1 MYENDG
7 FHPYEDN
14 NDAQNRYEAQSSE
27 TSGNQWQ
34 QPLYQMPQQ
43 PEHTQPKKK
52 HTAGRV
58 VALALCC
65 SLLGGAVGAGAMAI
79 GTSMTGTSGG
89 SRSSSTST
97 ILQGDRPTSAINV
110 SKIDTSK
117 EMTAAEVYAANVNST
132 VGITTSITTN
142 YWGYQTTA
150 AASGSGFILTADG
163 YILTNYHVIENS
175 NSVKV
180 TMYDGTSYDATI
192 VGYDESNDIAVLKID
207 ATGLTPVV
215 LGDSDKLNVG
225 DPVVAIGNPLGEL
238 TFSLTSGAV
247 SALNREVTLSSN
259 VTMDLI
265 QTDCAINSGNSGGAL
280 FNLYGEV
287 IGITNAKYSSSGSS
301 SEASIDNI
309 GFAIPINSV
318 RSIVESIIK
327 NGYIV
332 KPYIG
337 VSVED
342 VSSEMTSYGLPAGA
356 VVRSVTDGAPA
367 AQAGLQAN
375 DIITAVDGTDVKS
388 LGGVDAIQTRLRGES
403 GMSVNVTW
411 LDNEATEHIVDLTH
425 SGYSTTTVDFQ
436 MLQGN
441 VGYIKIRQFDAST
454 PSELDY
460 AIRSLSANNAL
471 SLVFDLRDNGGGLL
485 DDALSCI
492 DLVAPEGTLAY
503 AEDQNGT
510 RTVLGSSTGDSYVN
524 LPMVCLVNGNTA
536 SAAELFASSLRTLN
550 GARLVGTTT
559 MGKGTIQSSP
569 QRLSDG
575 SAVVITVAKLI
586 CGDGSCFDG
595 AGLSVDVDRPL
606 TADEQNA
613 YYDYT
618 VENDPQIQRAVST
631 AQQMSGTTTVSGVN
645 EAASSEAAS
654 DSTAADSA
662 AAEAASSEA
671 AASSETAA
679 ESAASSE
686 ETASSTAE

>member
-215 LGDSDKLNVG
+215 LGDSDELNVG
-225 DPVVAIGNPLGEL
+225 DSVVAIGNPLGEL

-287 IGITNAKYSSSGSS
+287 IGITNAKYSSSSS
-301 SEASIDNI
+301 SSASIDNI
-309 GFAIPINSV
+309 GFAIPINHV
-318 RSIVESIIK
+318 LPIVKSIIEK
-327 NGYIV
+327 GYIS
-332 KPYIG
+332 KPYVG
-337 VSVED
+337 VSVSD
-342 VSSEMTSYGLPAGA
+342 VNQQTQLYGIPAGA
-356 VVRSVTDGAPA
+356 AVQAVSDGSPA
-367 AQAGLQAN
+367 AEAGLQAG
-375 DIITAVDGTDVKS
+375 DVITRVNGTEITGS
-388 LGGVDAIQTRLRGES
+388 S
-403 GMSVNVTW
+403 
-411 LDNEATEHIVDLTH
+411 DL
-425 SGYSTTTVDFQ
+425 V
-436 MLQGN
+436 
-441 VGYIKIRQFDAST
+441 
-454 PSELDY
+454 
-460 AIRSLSANNAL
+460 
-471 SLVFDLRDNGGGLL
+471 SLV
-485 DDALSCI
+485 S
-492 DLVAPEGTLAY
+492 
-503 AEDQNGT
+503 
-510 RTVLGSSTGDSYVN
+510 
-524 LPMVCLVNGNTA
+524 
-536 SAAELFASSLRTLN
+536 ASSIGDMLTMTVYRQGSTMELTVT
-550 GARLVGTTT
+550 VGEQV
-559 MGKGTIQSSP
+559 QSA
-569 QRLSDG
+569 L
-575 SAVVITVAKLI
+575 AN
-586 CGDGSCFDG
+586 
-595 AGLSVDVDRPL
+595 
-606 TADEQNA
+606 EQ
-613 YYDYT
+613 T
-618 VENDPQIQRAVST
+618 QQAVSDSP
-631 AQQMSGTTTVSGVN
+631 SGGRN
-645 EAASSEAAS
+645 GYPFGGRR
-654 DSTAADSA
+654 
-662 AAEAASSEA
+662 
-671 AASSETAA
+671 
-679 ESAASSE
+679 
-686 ETASSTAE
+686 